1 MTDTVRINNEIKK
14 SGLKKRWI
22 AAELGLSSYG
32 FLRKINNEN
41 QFKAEEIKELC
52 RLLKITSLRK
62 KDEIFFADNVD

>member
-1 MTDTVRINNEIKK
+1 MTNTVRLNNEIKK

-32 FLRKINNEN
+32 FWRKINNEN

-52 RLLKITSLRK
+52 QLLRITSLRK